1 MVFRFYGFTG
11 RLFCKKRAP
20 MGQKYEILYYFA
32 PLLTENTV
40 LNLEL
45 DIARR
50 IARAPLGGSRSV
62 MERIAVASVA
72 LSAAVMFLSIAIIT
86 GFKREISRRIS
97 DFSSHVVVTDPR
109 SVGSLDAAPVSI
121 DGSLD
126 SLAALDPAFRR
137 AARYAVRGGIVRT
150 AEAVEGV
157 VLKGVDGAYDLAPF
171 RRWLAEG
178 ELPRIGD
185 SVRTKDVLL
194 PRELARRL
202 ALGVGDRFELLF
214 AEADAR
220 LRRDRFRIAGI
231 YASGMDELDRTTL
244 LTDLRNVQRLAGWS
258 PDEVSGCEIRI
269 DRLEEAPAFAERLDL
284 RLFYDESE
292 RFDRLAAVSV
302 QELYPNIFDWLKAH
316 DVNAAVILTIML
328 AVAFFNLSAALLTV
342 VLERVRMIGLLQ
354 ALGMT
359 RRSLRRIFR
368 YRASLIALRGLAWGN
383 AAGLALCL
391 VQQRFGLVR
400 LDAEGYLLSV
410 VPIALE
416 WGWWLL
422 LNAGLAAAIFLLM
435 LLPATA
441 VASIKPDETMRY
453 E

>member
-1 MVFRFYGFTG
+1 M
-11 RLFCKKRAP
+11 
-20 MGQKYEILYYFA
+20 
-32 PLLTENTV
+32 
-40 LNLEL
+40 NLEL

-72 LSAAVMFLSIAIIT
+72 LSVAVMLLSIAIIT
-86 GFKREISRRIS
+86 GFKRELSRRIS

-109 SVGSLDAAPVSI
+109 SLGSLDAEPLRI
-121 DGSLD
+121 DRALD
-126 SLAALDPAFRR
+126 SLAACDPAFRR
-137 AARYAVRGGIVRT
+137 AARYALRGGIVRT

-157 VLKGVDGAYDLAPF
+157 LLKGVDAAYDLAPF
-171 RRWLAEG
+171 EGWLVEG
-178 ELPRIGD
+178 ALPRIGD
-185 SVRTKDVLL
+185 TIRAKEVLL

-202 ALGVGDRFELLF
+202 ALAAGDRFELLY

-220 LRRDRFRIAGI
+220 LRRDRFKVAGI

-244 LTDLRNVQRLAGWS
+244 LTDLRNVQRLAGWA
-258 PDEVSGCEIRI
+258 PDEVSGCEIRL
-269 DRLEEAPAFAERLDL
+269 DRLEAAPAFAEGLDR

-292 RFDRLAAVSV
+292 RFDRLAAMCV
-302 QELYPNIFDWLKAH
+302 QALYPNIFDWLKAH

-328 AVAFFNLSAALLTV
+328 VVAFFNLSAALLTV
-342 VLERVRMIGLLQ
+342 VLERIRMIGLLR

-368 YRASLIALRGLAWGN
+368 YRAAIIALRGLAWGN

-391 VQQRFGLVR
+391 VQRHFGLVR

-416 WGWWLL
+416 AGWWLL
-422 LNAGLAAAIFLLM
+422 LNAGFAAAIFLLM
-435 LLPATA
+435 LLPASA
-441 VASIKPDETMRY
+441 VASVKPDETMRY